1 LLSKIKTEMTKSW
14 NWSEYLRSG
23 LPFIAILP
31 RLPRMGLQFHG
42 KLEVGG
48 LLSKRNGPRHLD
60 IASKQRFS
68 NRIFFAPNF
77 YEFLTPGVET
87 QQDYEGGVGHVS
99 NFNLNAY
106 IYNIYCMILYVCFRS
121 SLLCRLSLLKNW
133 PIDGCSPSFF

>member
-1 LLSKIKTEMTKSW
+1 MIGI
-14 NWSEYLRSG
+14 SEYLRSG

-31 RLPRMGLQFHG
+31 RLPRVGLQFHG
-42 KLEVGG
+42 ELEVGG
-48 LLSKRNGPRHLD
+48 LLSKRTVPRHLD

-99 NFNLNAY
+99 NFNLND
-106 IYNIYCMILYVCFRS
+106 
-121 SLLCRLSLLKNW
+121 
-133 PIDGCSPSFF
+133 P